1 MPMAR
6 LAQGSWHLV
15 EKPKLTA
22 TCRGFM
28 ARSLQEITAWY
39 CCHLARTSKCC
50 QSDMLTLRLLK
61 VKQKDYLSL
70 LEMVIFFSHP
80 YQEKQ
85 DAP

>member
-1 MPMAR
+1 
-6 LAQGSWHLV
+6 
-15 EKPKLTA
+15 
-22 TCRGFM
+22 
-28 ARSLQEITAWY
+28 
-39 CCHLARTSKCC
+39 
-50 QSDMLTLRLLK
+50 MLTLRLLK